1 MNNQAP
7 PANWPF
13 PLHNTTRTPESK
25 KLLKQGKNFKIPA
38 TILPQQQVPATMQP
52 QPQSQQAIKEADVAL
67 L

>member
-13 PLHNTTRTPESK
+13 PLHNTARTPESK

-38 TILPQQQVPATMQP
+38 TILPQHHQVPATM